1 MCIRDRVRCNIRK
14 DTEGFS
20 KRSYPSYELHLTRD
34 NRFIILGR
42 KMKIKPPIKYLIT
55 MNMQKICK
63 EEPEYLGKLKSN
75 ITATEFNVYGK
86 GKAPDSKSSMQET
99 RNQYASIVYSRRSYN
114 ETKTITVHIP
124 KIMEGNKA
132 LIWKV
137 HVGVKVGRGNEGG
150 LGDAE
155 EQEAEVECR

>member
-1 MCIRDRVRCNIRK
+1 MKLVRCYIRK

-34 NRFIILGR
+34 NRFIMLGR
-42 KMKIKPPIKYLIT
+42 KMKIKPPITYLIT
-55 MNMQKICK
+55 MNQQRINK

-75 ITATEFNVYGK
+75 TTATEFNAYGK
-86 GKAPDSKSSMQET
+86 GKAPDSASSMQEI

-114 ETKTITVHIP
+114 ETKVMTVHIP
-124 KIMEGNKA
+124 KITEGNKA

-137 HVGVKVGRGNEGG
+137 HVGVKVGRGSEGG
-150 LGDAE
+150 FGSVE
-155 EQEAEVECR
+155 EQEAEVERR